1 MYAPPPS
8 AWGESGIGDLDAD
21 GHLDL
26 MIGDTILRGTGDGSF
41 HRAERHSARGGYLGD
56 VNGDGALDVVSLSD
70 GTISVALQ
78 GF

>member
-1 MYAPPPS
+1 
-8 AWGESGIGDLDAD
+8 
-21 GHLDL
+21 